1 MQGLIIVLTGVVWA
15 VGVVASTQVYL
26 ATSSFNLVSGAF
38 NGTISVLNIAY
49 TKTVIVYYSS
59 PSGTWSSANAIH
71 ATYAAASTNNY
82 ETWTYSTTTAISTAL
97 GAGSQ
102 YYIAYTVSGS
112 TYYDNNN
119 SGNYIV
125 AGVWSYT
132 PYASVPT
139 DGAQLRVNSIK
150 LSENGTTVLS
160 GVLWVENIS
169 YTKVV
174 QVCFSAA
181 SSSTSTC
188 VAASYQAAA
197 SGVYETWG
205 FSVTSS
211 AIGIGSSVSF
221 TYTVSGSA
229 YSDGP
234 YVLGVSSL
242 PSVTSSS
249 TSSLLASNTATISTS
264 TAATS
269 ISSTTT
275 SATFASTAQTT
286 NATASTASVTTAIV
300 STVTATALTTTAT
313 STTATPTVLSFV
325 PHPEGPANTVPALVR
340 TYSFETSSKT
350 LNGTIWV
357 RSDDVAVSSAFA
369 VGVYYSD
376 SNGIFLS
383 SSPYVSA
390 SLNSSI
396 TSEYAGYNIWSFSSV
411 ISSGGIGM
419 HFYLRSGTASNGT
432 YATNGGDWYHYRVFP
447 PRRTFQNSQWLGRSI
462 YQLLTDRFAR
472 PLSSPLGPYDNC
484 TTGYSSS
491 FCGGTWQ
498 GVVERLA
505 YISNMG
511 FDAIWISPIVNNT
524 STGYHGYYAWDFNT
538 LSPQFGG
545 ATALSALIAAAHS
558 QNLAVMF
565 DMVTNHVGI
574 SGTGYLT
581 YYAPPI
587 NTDAA
592 YHSYCVI
599 DYSVFNQ
606 TDFEYCRI
614 NSVNPDLNTENST
627 VVNYLT
633 SSYQSLFSSYPPDG
647 LRIDTFRHVPRA
659 FWTSFL
665 SALGN
670 PFAIGEIDSS
680 NTSYVA
686 SYQPLVPSVLNYP
699 FYYNAI
705 QPVFGSKSSMTL
717 ITSQLALRSS
727 YSNYSNLGVFADN
740 HDQSRI
746 LAITGGD
753 TALVRNALVLTLF
766 TDGIPIVYQG
776 TEQGYTDDSDTR
788 LPLWTTKF
796 STLPSLG
803 FYQFLQI
810 MLRARRDVGLDALI
824 SSQHNP
830 LYTTATVH
838 VFSRG
843 PFLVAL
849 TNTGSSSGTSTNY
862 TIPTSTLFS
871 GKTLRNVLIPSDT
884 IAPDSAG
891 NYYITFLNG
900 EPKVYN

>member
-150 LSENGTTVLS
+150 LSENGTSVLS
-160 GVLWVENIS
+160 GVLWVENIA

-174 QVCFSAA
+174 QVCYSAA

-249 TSSLLASNTATISTS
+249 TSSLLASNTATKSTS

-269 ISSTTT
+269 ISS
-275 SATFASTAQTT
+275 
-286 NATASTASVTTAIV
+286 
-300 STVTATALTTTAT
+300 
-313 STTATPTVLSFV
+313 
-325 PHPEGPANTVPALVR
+325 PANTVPALVR

-383 SSPYVSA
+383 SSAYVSA

-419 HFYLRSGTASNGT
+419 HFYLRSGTTSNGT

-606 TDFEYCRI
+606 TDFEYWYVLI
-614 NSVNPDLNTENST
+614 NAYPYFDLNTENST

-788 LPLWTTKF
+788 LPLWPTKF